1 MAKGIVKYLGFIAAA
16 ILIFFGIMFIMSTNL
31 GITYFFIGLAII
43 GVAVMI
49 IFLVWER
56 KPVEIKQTLTVTG
69 PVTAKVVHCPTCNAV
84 VDPTKV
90 EVILGKP
97 YVTCSY
103 CNNKFELT
111 EEPTW

>member
-1 MAKGIVKYLGFIAAA
+1 MAKGIVKYLGYIASAVLTFFALMFVMSINLSITNLFVGIVLLGVA
-16 ILIFFGIMFIMSTNL
+16 ILI
-31 GITYFFIGLAII
+31 
-43 GVAVMI
+43 V
-49 IFLVWER
+49 FLIREK
-56 KPVEIKQTLTVTG
+56 KPIEIKQTLTVTG
-69 PVTAKVVHCPTCNAV
+69 PVTAKVVHCPTCNAI

>member
-1 MAKGIVKYLGFIAAA
+1 MAKGPIRNLGYVASAVLVFLGIV
-16 ILIFFGIMFIMSTNL
+16 FIMSANL
-31 GITYFFIGLAII
+31 GVTYFLEGLVFL